1 MILKA
6 DKEGGF
12 VVLPNGIFGVKASE
26 AFNKNFKPIRN
37 SEARVNS
44 GVVRMCKS
52 FNLDRLAT
60 ARDISSTSGTALVF
74 SLLRRHISPAPR
86 SGQFLVSVV
95 RGRLKLA
102 TSFERV

>member
-37 SEARVNS
+37 SEARVKS

-52 FNLDRLAT
+52 FNLDRL

-95 RGRLKLA
+95 RGRLK
-102 TSFERV
+102 

>member
-12 VVLPNGIFGVKASE
+12 VVLPNSIFGIKACE

-37 SEARVNS
+37 SEARVKK

-52 FNLDRLAT
+52 FNLDRLA
-60 ARDISSTSGTALVF
+60 RDISSTSGTALSVF
-74 SLLRRHISPAPR
+74 FTAKTHKPGISFR
-86 SGQFLVSVV
+86 TILSE
-95 RGRLKLA
+95 RGTWQA
-102 TSFERV
+102 QISHFI